1 MGVALLLQE
10 LVREKDRA
18 HVARQFAVDNSAV
31 VNVQEQG
38 TQWSMRLSSF
48 CERAGGNLAL
58 LGCCLK
64 QVALR
69 LQHGAG
75 MDVVESQ
82 LLALPG
88 MQVPHARQLI
98 RAGFT
103 SIHALAEAPADG
115 RMVANKVK
123 SLSVQ
128 QAKVLLQAARRERTR

>member
-1 MGVALLLQE
+1 
-10 LVREKDRA
+10 
-18 HVARQFAVDNSAV
+18 
-31 VNVQEQG
+31 
-38 TQWSMRLSSF
+38 
-48 CERAGGNLAL
+48 
-58 LGCCLK
+58 
-64 QVALR
+64 
-69 LQHGAG
+69 

-128 QAKVLLQAARRERTR
+128 QAKVLLQAARRERTKMAVECALDAQDLHLIPSVTY